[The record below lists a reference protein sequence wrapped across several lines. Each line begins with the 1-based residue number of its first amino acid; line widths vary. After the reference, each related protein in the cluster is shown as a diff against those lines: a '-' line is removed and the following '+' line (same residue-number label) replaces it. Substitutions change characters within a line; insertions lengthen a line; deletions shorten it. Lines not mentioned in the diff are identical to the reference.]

1 MRRTNW
7 RGRKTRSG
15 EDEGDD
21 DGEAALRRS
30 AKAMEM
36 AMVSVLQ
43 YDADPSPMTPR

>member
-21 DGEAALRRS
+21 DEAALRRS

-36 AMVSVLQ
+36 ATVSVLQ
-43 YDADPSPMTPR
+43 YDADRSPMTPR